1 MNNSSAIDTTNNN
14 NDDATA
20 AAYTYSSM
28 PSTIQQRVISSIQI
42 PVSIFSLIGSSLI
55 VYNIIRKNSSNSSK
69 NTPHR
74 RIMLALSVS
83 NIISTLG
90 WMLQPFLVPRK
101 NVPDPWVY
109 AVGNDAS
116 CVMLGAISQ
125 FSVISQPL
133 YLAFLSLYFLLTV
146 KFGVKQRDFE
156 AKYERWI
163 HASIVLIAVS
173 TAMGGIFLGL
183 FRPNVIS
190 PGCWVN
196 HDPQDEGCNG
206 RWCREK
212 TFALVFGAIPSLASL
227 LVIFG
232 SNLMLYVHVRTTVI
246 EGQKKSM
253 SSEMKLTDFQASL
266 MSSSPAPLPPGSTSR
281 TFSDTQQQQQQQQ
294 QQVDECNVGTREE
307 AVDARKKYTHSNASF
322 SDISVWSG
330 VGGGD
335 AKRSV
340 LRSSNKQWKRV
351 RQVGRQAFLYVG
363 AYLLAFSWSLALH
376 CCLIILDVE
385 HRQGSEDVVFPL
397 MVLQAIFGG
406 SLGFSLAL
414 IFFLPKIKQAR
425 RKYDCEPWWW
435 VFQQVIT
442 GEAEKVERFSG
453 ISIASSVKGTT
464 STRHRDVVM
473 PKKNKNWNTT
483 GQSKNSRQQEQEQQ
497 EQQQVPSAISMSAM
511 VNMSESISIDDLIE
525 EEEEEADMDTA
536 GTELEHHHDDSEAC
550 DHHHHHHHHREG
562 SSFSFDEEFGE

>member
-1 MNNSSAIDTTNNN
+1 MSSSALDTTNNN
-14 NDDATA
+14 NDGATA
-20 AAYTYSSM
+20 AAYSYM
-28 PSTIQQRVISSIQI
+28 PTTTQQRVISSIQI
-42 PVSIFSLIGSSLI
+42 PVSMLSLIGSSLI

-69 NTPHR
+69 NSPHG

-83 NIISTLG
+83 SIISTLG
-90 WMLQPFLVPRK
+90 WMLQPFLVPRTD
-101 NVPDPWVY
+101 VPDPWVY

-173 TAMGGIFLGL
+173 TAMGGIALGL

-232 SNLMLYVHVRTTVI
+232 SNLMVYVHVRTTVI

-253 SSEMKLTDFQASL
+253 TSEMKLTDFQASL
-266 MSSSPAPLPPGSTSR
+266 MSSSPAPLPPESTSR
-281 TFSDTQQQQQQQQ
+281 TFSDTQQ

-322 SDISVWSG
+322 SDISVLS
-330 VGGGD
+330 GGD
-335 AKRSV
+335 GKRSV

-351 RQVGRQAFLYVG
+351 RKVGRQAFLYVG
-363 AYLLAFSWSLALH
+363 AYLLAFSWSFALH
-376 CCLIILDVE
+376 CCLIVLDFE
-385 HRQGSEDVVFPL
+385 HRQGSEDVTFPL
-397 MVLQAIFGG
+397 VVLEAIFGG

-414 IFFLPKIKQAR
+414 IFFLPKIRQAR

-435 VFQQVIT
+435 VLQQVIT
-442 GEAEKVERFSG
+442 GEAEKVERFSS
-453 ISIASSVKGTT
+453 ISMASTIQGRRLST
-464 STRHRDVVM
+464 SSRQRGDM
-473 PKKNKNWNTT
+473 PNKT
-483 GQSKNSRQQEQEQQ
+483 KNSLTRGQASKVPP
-497 EQQQVPSAISMSAM
+497 QQQVPVSISMSPIL
-511 VNMSESISIDDLIE
+511 NRSESLSIDDMI
-525 EEEEEADMDTA
+525 EADMDTA
-536 GTELEHHHDDSEAC
+536 DTEELEHQEHITETHKNQNHE
-550 DHHHHHHHHREG
+550 
-562 SSFSFDEEFGE
+562 SSSTSSSKSDEELGE